1 MVTKSYKAEYEFSTG
16 NALLPVAG
24 RGRGVPRLWY
34 HGWQLSYLGDVRPH
48 GRIRMALDLHYKE
61 NIVSKK
67 NLPPIE
73 DSPIFQD
80 ILKELR
86 ERTPDSIER
95 LKDYL
100 DKNYKETEEDEE

>member
-1 MVTKSYKAEYEFSTG
+1 M
-16 NALLPVAG
+16 
-24 RGRGVPRLWY
+24 
-34 HGWQLSYLGDVRPH
+34 
-48 GRIRMALDLHYKE
+48 
-61 NIVSKK
+61 SKK